1 MFIKNI
7 VEAPKPTE
15 NPWKSRPAADLFNKE
30 NSEADAA
37 PVINRSYT
45 SNSNP
50 SGNRS
55 YNEERNRGNPK
66 RSDQAPN
73 RTFNSANKDRRSQ
86 PGGGERG
93 TQRFQ
98 DSRGGGGGGGS
109 APRQSFQ
116 RSYPDKPNRA
126 YENPNELSKEIEYNN
141 KFAKLQVDVDEV
153 E

>member
-1 MFIKNI
+1 M
-7 VEAPKPTE
+7 EAPKPTE
-15 NPWKSRPAADLFNKE
+15 NPWKSRQAADLFNKE
-30 NSEADAA
+30 NAEADAA

-45 SNSNP
+45 SNSNA

-55 YNEERNRGNPK
+55 YNEERRSGNPK
-66 RSDQAPN
+66 RSDQPPN

-86 PGGGERG
+86 PGGDRG
-93 TQRFQ
+93 TTQRF
-98 DSRGGGGGGGS
+98 DRGGGGGGSSSSGG

-126 YENPNELSKEIEYNN
+126 YENATELSKEIEYNN